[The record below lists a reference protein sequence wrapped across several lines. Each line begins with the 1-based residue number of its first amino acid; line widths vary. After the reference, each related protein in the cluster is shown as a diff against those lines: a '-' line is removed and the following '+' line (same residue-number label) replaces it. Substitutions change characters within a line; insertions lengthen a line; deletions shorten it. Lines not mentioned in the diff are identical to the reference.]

1 MQSDKDKN
9 RTHQCT
15 VCKKTFRSKALLDD
29 HMRSHTGEKPFK
41 CSICG
46 KQFAHRRN
54 LIVHKIIH
62 SEETPFKCKYCD
74 FATKWKQSLM
84 KHFMRDH
91 PHSNPSEVMT
101 IPPKKSKKV
110 YKCDSCGNSYS
121 YLSLLIRHQ
130 KSHSNERPFSCNICN
145 KTFKYNCD
153 LIVHRKKVHPQQET
167 ESFYKSTVH
176 GNKVQAD
183 YLQTPSTSAQARQS
197 NDPEEEASEEI
208 IFTPREAEEFLEH
221 FDIDLEIKKFETSSQ
236 LELFS
241 EVETEEIK
249 YICQFCGQQFS
260 DEIFL
265 NEHKR
270 QFHQSN

>member
-101 IPPKKSKKV
+101 
-110 YKCDSCGNSYS
+110 
-121 YLSLLIRHQ
+121 
-130 KSHSNERPFSCNICN
+130 
-145 KTFKYNCD
+145 
-153 LIVHRKKVHPQQET
+153 
-167 ESFYKSTVH
+167 STVH